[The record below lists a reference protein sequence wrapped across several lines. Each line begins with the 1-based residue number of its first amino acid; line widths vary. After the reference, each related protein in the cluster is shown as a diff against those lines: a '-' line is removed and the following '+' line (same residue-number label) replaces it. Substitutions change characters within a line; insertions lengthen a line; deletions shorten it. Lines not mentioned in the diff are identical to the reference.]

1 MSDSARIA
9 RKLALATAR
18 TRRWRRRQRNG
29 VVSLRIVVPEEVALT
44 LAEDGLLDA
53 HLDDDPGAL
62 AAAIERL
69 ISVGAGAE
77 GNVSGRLQKS
87 KFAPRRNCFR
97 EGRHR
102 HQKGPAV
109 QEGSWPLFG
118 RKASPSVTA
127 WRRSIVYCLV
137 GILVLSNRGFY
148 LDG

>member
-1 MSDSARIA
+1 VSDSARIA

-109 QEGSWPLFG
+109 QVREAGHCLAAKRHP
-118 RKASPSVTA
+118 ASPHGGA
-127 WRRSIVYCLV
+127 RSCIVWL
-137 GILVLSNRGFY
+137 GFWFY
-148 LDG
+148 PTEDFI